1 MTSVAKRL
9 LLNGKDLLP
18 TVRDAQSPK
27 NLYKLLNVYPN
38 YGVGLKVAPDH
49 WVNKGITNSY
59 YEITKVKL
67 KMKDITH
74 GRVFGIKVWDG
85 TVRRIRK
92 FKIIIR
98 LSYTNHRVYIRKSIK
113 RR

>member
-85 TVRRIRK
+85 KVLNEGKPKKIGGGYKWKWMLWPIRQ
-92 FKIIIR
+92 
-98 LSYTNHRVYIRKSIK
+98 YHQ
-113 RR
+113 